1 MALIVAF
8 GVAVVATPCAMWL
21 ARRIGF
27 VNEPGHLKVHLR
39 PIPSLGGLAVLAG
52 LLGPVAVT
60 RPSLLLA
67 LVPAALLGL
76 ADDAT
81 DVLPAA
87 RLGVEIVIGLAA
99 AWVAAPHDIGYVA
112 LGVVVVLVL
121 VNAVNFLDGLDGLA
135 SSVAALGAVGS
146 FVVLSGWSATLAL
159 ALVGALVGFLVWNA
173 PPARVHLGDSGSYLI
188 GTALALLFLAAAPRA
203 APVVS
208 AAFLFVGVPVADSA
222 VAIVRRLR
230 ARRPLMQGDRGHVY
244 DQLVDRGWP
253 ATRAVAACAIAQAGL
268 TAIGI
273 GVANLSAGAAVTVAT
288 LTVAVVGVG
297 ALLAFTSPRA
307 WTRDEP
313 GADPGGPDGRRTPRP

>member
-8 GVAVVATPCAMWL
+8 GVAVVATPAAMWL
-21 ARRIGF
+21 AVRIGF
-27 VNEPGHLKVHLR
+27 VNEPGRLKVHER
-39 PIPSLGGLAVLAG
+39 PIPYLGGAAVLLA

-60 RPSLLLA
+60 RPSLLVA

-76 ADDAT
+76 ADDAI
-81 DVLPAA
+81 DVPPPARIGA
-87 RLGVEIVIGLAA
+87 EILIGLAA
-99 AWVAAPHDIGYVA
+99 AWVAAPHNVGYAA

-135 SSVAALGAVGS
+135 GSVAALGAVGS

-159 ALVGALVGFLVWNA
+159 ALVGALAGFLVWNA
-173 PPARVHLGDSGSYLI
+173 PPAKVHLGDSGSYLI
-188 GTALALLFLAAAPRA
+188 GTAVALLFLAAAPRDV
-203 APVVS
+203 PVVS

-230 ARRPLMQGDRGHVY
+230 AHRPLMQGDRGHVY

-253 ATRAVAACAIAQAGL
+253 APRAVLACAVVQAAL

-273 GVANLSAGAAVTVAT
+273 GVANLSAGAAVAVAA
-288 LTVAVVGVG
+288 LTVAVVGAS

-307 WTRDEP
+307 WPSGGRP
-313 GADPGGPDGRRTPRP
+313 HGADDHPEPAE

>member
-8 GVAVVATPCAMWL
+8 GVAVVATPIAMWV
-21 ARRIGF
+21 ARRVGF
-27 VNEPGHLKVHLR
+27 VNEPGRLKVHAR
-39 PIPSLGGLAVLAG
+39 PVPYLGGLAVLVA
-52 LLGPVAVT
+52 LAGPVVAA
-60 RPSLLLA
+60 RPSLLVP
-67 LVPAALLGL
+67 LVLAALLGL

-81 DVLPAA
+81 DVPPPVRIGAEL
-87 RLGVEIVIGLAA
+87 VIGVAA
-99 AWVAAPHDIGYVA
+99 AWVAAPHAAGYVV
-112 LGVVVVLVL
+112 LGVVVVVVL

-146 FVVLSGWSATLAL
+146 FVVLSGWSATLAI

-173 PPARVHLGDSGSYLI
+173 PPAKVHLGDSGSYLI
-188 GTALALLFLAAAPRA
+188 GTALALLFLAAAPRD

-208 AAFLFVGVPVADSA
+208 AAFLFVGVPVADTA

-230 ARRPLMQGDRGHVY
+230 AHRPLMQGDRGHVY

-253 ATRAVAACAIAQAGL
+253 ATRAVIACAAVQAGL

-273 GVANLSAGAAVTVAT
+273 GVANLDAGAAIVVAV
-288 LTVAVVGVG
+288 LTVAVVGAG

-307 WTRDEP
+307 WTPE
-313 GADPGGPDGRRTPRP
+313 